1 MPNKIDWATICDVIA
16 FEYGWTLE
24 DIKRLNLNQVSLL
37 LRAIGERHRKENE
50 AIEGMGKFH
59 PQRPIKGVKK
69 KMPSSN
75 IVQMATQMGGKIEKD
90 KDGKV
95 KKVII

>member
-1 MPNKIDWATICDVIA
+1 MPNKVDWATICDIIA
-16 FEYGWTLE
+16 SEYGWTLE

-37 LRAIGERHRKENE
+37 LKAIGERNRKENE
-50 AIEGMGKFH
+50 AIEGAGKFH

-69 KMPSSN
+69 KMPASN

-95 KKVII
+95 KKVTI

>member
-1 MPNKIDWATICDVIA
+1 MPNKVDWATICDIIA

-24 DIKRLNLNQVSLL
+24 DIKKLSLGQVSLL
-37 LRAIGERHRKENE
+37 LKAIGERHRKENE
-50 AIEGMGKFH
+50 AIEGTGKFH
-59 PQRPIKGVKK
+59 PRPIKGVKK
-69 KMPSSN
+69 PVPTSN
-75 IVQMATQMGGKIEKD
+75 IIQMATQMGGKIEKD

>member
-1 MPNKIDWATICDVIA
+1 MPNKVDWATICDIIA
-16 FEYGWTLE
+16 SEYGWTLE

-37 LRAIGERHRKENE
+37 LKAIGERHREENG
-50 AIEGMGKFH
+50 AIEGAGKFH

-69 KMPSSN
+69 KSSTSN
-75 IVQMATQMGGKIEKD
+75 ITQMAIQMGGKIEKD